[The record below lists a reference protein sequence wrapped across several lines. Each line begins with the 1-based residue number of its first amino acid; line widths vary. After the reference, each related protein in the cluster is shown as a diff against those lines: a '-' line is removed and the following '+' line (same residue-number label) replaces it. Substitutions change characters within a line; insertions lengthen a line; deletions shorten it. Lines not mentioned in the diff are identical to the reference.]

1 MASDSPVASKLSCH
15 VTDTSI
21 ASTTLFARTSAR
33 TNIDSLFVLS
43 TDMYKQYDVQ
53 DSRVLN
59 LHNHKLTVQHP
70 SLNFGSAGSF
80 SHPFFVRV
88 SLFSSFSFCICFSSL
103 RSIFKSIQKPL
114 LLLFWF
120 HLLHWLHPMHDL
132 FLFHQVSIS

>member
-15 VTDTSI
+15 ATDTSI
-21 ASTTLFARTSAR
+21 APTTLFARTSAR

-80 SHPFFVRV
+80 SHPFFVRL
-88 SLFSSFSFCICFSSL
+88 SFYSSFSL
-103 RSIFKSIQKPL
+103 LHL
-114 LLLFWF
+114 LLQ
-120 HLLHWLHPMHDL
+120 PMQQL
-132 FLFHQVSIS
+132 QVSREASPASVLVSHLALAPSDA

>member
-15 VTDTSI
+15 ATDTSI
-21 ASTTLFARTSAR
+21 APTTLFARTSAR

-88 SLFSSFSFCICFSSL
+88 SFSSSFSL
-103 RSIFKSIQKPL
+103 LHL
-114 LLLFWF
+114 LLQPMQ
-120 HLLHWLHPMHDL
+120 HL
-132 FLFHQVSIS
+132 QVSTEASPASVLVSPLALAPSDA